1 MLMRFSF
8 LLTLIILTLQANAQN
23 ASLLTP
29 FMQGETNKC
38 PTYAEVVVLC
48 QQYDAAFE
56 EVRLIHIGK
65 SAQGNDIP
73 ALVVSRDGWTNID
86 SIRHAGMSVVLIQA
100 GIHPGEPDG
109 TDAGFMVLHSLLSN
123 KKQKKLLNSLCIVF
137 IPVFNVDGMLRFG
150 PHNRINQNGPEQMGW
165 RTTAQNLNLN
175 RDFMKA
181 DAPEMQAWLQF
192 YSQWLP
198 DFTIDCHVTDGA
210 DYQYQL
216 TYAIDLFESLDSNVV
231 QWGNEIYLPQINEKM
246 TEDSL
251 KIFPYVMFREWH
263 DPRSGLSLGASPPRL
278 SHGYTILH
286 NRPCLLIETH
296 MLKDY
301 PTRVNATRQMIFN
314 TLEILAGNQKS
325 FSMAIAKADNN
336 VLSSDFRSKPF
347 PIKFTTTDDSVLVDF
362 EGMEYDI
369 KRSDITGGDWF
380 VYHNDQPTTFKVW
393 MFDHIEASSY
403 INLPQMYVIPSA
415 YSDLAQRMQWHGV
428 NIDTLDRD
436 TLLNCRITRF
446 YNVSFANRPY
456 EGRQRPNYDF
466 YEKDSLF
473 FMPAGSFFIP
483 TNQHAVKVIA
493 WLLEAGSDDSFLK
506 WGFFN
511 AIFEQ
516 KEYGESYVMEVLA
529 REMLNTNPEIA
540 AAFEREKAKH
550 PEWATDDWAMLNWF
564 YNLSPWRDMQLN
576 LYPVVKIY

>member
-1 MLMRFSF
+1 MR
-8 LLTLIILTLQANAQN
+8 LLISLVALISIIQTSAQTS
-23 ASLLTP
+23 ALLTP
-29 FMQGETNKC
+29 FMQGDSNRC
-38 PTYAEVVVLC
+38 PTYSEVVILC
-48 QQYDAAFE
+48 QEYDKAYE
-56 EVRLIHIGK
+56 EVRLMNLGL
-65 SAQGNDIP
+65 SSQGNDIP
-73 ALVVSRDGWTNID
+73 ALIISSNGWANVD
-86 SIRHAGMSVVLIQA
+86 SIRDAGLSIVLIQA

-109 TDAGFMVLHSLLSN
+109 IDAGFMVLHSILNS
-123 KKQKKLLNSLCIVF
+123 KKQKKILNSICIVF
-137 IPVFNVDGMLRFG
+137 IPVFNVDGLLRFG

-181 DAPEMQAWLQF
+181 DSPEMKSWLQF
-192 YSQWLP
+192 YSNWLP

-216 TYAIDLFESLDSNVV
+216 TYAIDLFESLDSNVI
-231 QWGNEIYLPQINEKM
+231 QWSNNVYLPLIKEKM
-246 TEDSL
+246 NEDGL

-314 TLEILAGNQKS
+314 TLEIISGNQRS
-325 FSMAIAKADNN
+325 FSEAISKADEYIE
-336 VLSSDFRSKPF
+336 SSEFRSKPF
-347 PIKFTTTDDSVLVDF
+347 PIEFTTTNDSVQVDF

-369 KRSDITGGDWF
+369 IRSDITGSDWF

-393 MFDHIEASSY
+393 MFDHVKAIRY
-403 INLPQMYVIPSA
+403 ISLPQLYVLPAA
-415 YSDLAQRMQWHGV
+415 YSDLAQRMQYHGID
-428 NIDTLDRD
+428 IDTLRHD
-436 TLLNCRITRF
+436 TLLNCRITRL

-456 EGRQRPNYDF
+456 EGRQRPNYDY
-466 YEKDSLF
+466 YEKDSCVY
-473 FMPAGSFFIP
+473 MPAGSFFIP
-483 TNQHAVKVIA
+483 TNQHTVKVIA
-493 WLLEAGSDDSFLK
+493 WLLEAGSEDSFLK

-511 AIFEQ
+511 TIFEQ

-529 REMLNTNPEIA
+529 REMLETNPDIA
-540 AAFEREKAKH
+540 AAFAQEKTKH

-564 YNLSPWRDMQLN
+564 YNLSPWRDMQMN